1 VDTASLNL
9 SSSFSIAPDELLARL
24 AQPNPPLL
32 LDVRRAAAYGVSPA
46 RLVGAVRCQP
56 DAVPRFAAEQPPR
69 EVVVYC
75 VYGHEVGCT
84 AALALRAAG
93 WDARFLAGGFEGG
106 EPGVDAEG
114 DIARWRAVPLPR
126 EAKQSGAR
134 E

>member
-9 SSSFSIAPDELLARL
+9 SSSLSISPDELLARL

-32 LDVRRAAAYGVSPA
+32 LDVRRAAAHAASPA
-46 RLVGAVRCQP
+46 RLVGAVRCP
-56 DAVPRFAAEQPPR
+56 PEAVPGFAAEQSPR

-75 VYGHEVGCT
+75 VYGHEVSRG
-84 AALALRAAG
+84 AALALHAAG

-106 EPGVDAEG
+106 QPGVDAQE

-126 EAKQSGAR
+126 EARQPGAAQ
-134 E
+134 

>member
-9 SSSFSIAPDELLARL
+9 SSSLSISPDELLARL

-32 LDVRRAAAYGVSPA
+32 LDVRRAAAHAASSV
-46 RLVGAVRCQP
+46 RLAGAVRCLP
-56 DAVPRFAAEQPPR
+56 DAVPHFAAEQTPG

-75 VYGHEVGCT
+75 VYGHEVGCN

-93 WDARFLAGGFEGG
+93 WDARFLAGGIEGG
-106 EPGVDAEG
+106 EPGVDDEG

-126 EAKQSGAR
+126 EAKQPGAP